1 MEFLKNEVKRQKTI
15 SATSFSVTLLKI
27 LLRDDAGGSRLPVL
41 QRHYLLIYK
50 FNTMKN
56 LKFLLPMLAMIF
68 AIGLMFA
75 TPTEDNDPDNDYV
88 ILNGSWEAIPEQNCE
103 AGEFDCQVRYGQNGP
118 VLEVYDAM
126 GDEEPKPSGTETPTV
141 INP

>member
-1 MEFLKNEVKRQKTI
+1 
-15 SATSFSVTLLKI
+15 
-27 LLRDDAGGSRLPVL
+27 
-41 QRHYLLIYK
+41 
-50 FNTMKN
+50 
-56 LKFLLPMLAMIF
+56 MLAMIF